1 MTNKIALVTGGTRGI
16 GQAIANKLREEGA
29 TVVVSARNAVADLHP
44 EHYFIAADASKPEDM
59 ARLANEVK
67 ERYGRIDILINN
79 SGGLTSPYGGYSS
92 ISDEQWLYELQLNL
106 MGAIRLDKAL
116 LPLMIEQ
123 GAGVI
128 VHISSTAGMYPLV
141 ENMAYATA
149 KSALNGY
156 SKALSKEV
164 AGKGV
169 RVLRVSPG
177 GVMTEGMQTFLSQI
191 AAQMGVGVAEAEAG
205 LLQKIGGVPMGRM
218 ATPEEVADLVGFLVS
233 SKAAYITG
241 GNYVIDGGAL
251 PVL

>member
-1 MTNKIALVTGGTRGI
+1 MNNKIALVTGGTRGI

-29 TVVVSARNAVADLHP
+29 TVIVSARNAVADLHP
-44 EHYFIAADASKPEDM
+44 EHHFIAADASRPADI
-59 ARLANEVK
+59 ARLADEVK
-67 ERYGRIDILINN
+67 ERYGRIDILVNN

-92 ISDEQWLYELQLNL
+92 ISDEDWIAELQLNL
-106 MGAIRLDKAL
+106 LSAIRLDKAL
-116 LPLMIEQ
+116 LPLMIAQ
-123 GAGVI
+123 GAGII
-128 VHISSTAGMYPLV
+128 VHISSIAGMYPMV

-177 GVMTEGMQTFLSQI
+177 GVMTEGMQTFITQM
-191 AAQMGVGVAEAEAG
+191 AAQLGVTVAEAEAG
-205 LLQKIGGVPMGRM
+205 LLQKIGGIPMGRM
-218 ATPEEVADLVGFLVS
+218 ATPEEVAELVGFLVS
-233 SKAAYITG
+233 SKAAYLTG
-241 GNYVIDGGAL
+241 GNYMIDGGAL